1 MSSIEPGW
9 YRDPAA
15 PETQRYWDGEQ
26 WIGAALP
33 ADAPAPDG
41 PPAPE
46 PEPVP
51 VPGTATSTSANSE
64 PDPSWAP
71 PRPDVTPID
80 RRPPTGYQP
89 GAGPAARPGTP
100 FGMPETKMRG
110 VVLATP
116 GQRLVA
122 RLIDIVAILLLI
134 AVVDGYFIFQFMQE
148 VWPQVEAAALNGETT
163 YPLKLSERAGQLQMT
178 IILVALLLWYVY
190 EVPMT
195 TYTGQTLG
203 KRMVGIKVVPV
214 YGQPMRIFPNSLRW
228 SFMALPFLILICGW
242 IILVADALWCLRDK
256 PLRQCLHDKSP
267 GTAVILAGS
276 IPTQGDPDGQPDPR

>member
-1 MSSIEPGW
+1 MARVSSIEPGW

-15 PETQRYWDGEQ
+15 PDTQRYWDGEQ
-26 WIGAALP
+26 WFGAALP
-33 ADAPAPDG
+33 ADAPTPDG

-46 PEPVP
+46 PEPVHA
-51 VPGTATSTSANSE
+51 VPTTPAAPDARWE
-64 PDPSWAP
+64 PPH
-71 PRPDVTPID
+71 PDVPPID
-80 RRPPTGYQP
+80 RRPPTGP
-89 GAGPAARPGTP
+89 GQAGPGMFR
-100 FGMPETKMRG
+100 MPEPKLRG

-122 RLIDIVAILLLI
+122 RLIDIVAVLLLI
-134 AVVDGYFIFQFMQE
+134 AVVDGYFIFQFMRE
-148 VWPQVEAAALNGETT
+148 VWPQVESAALNGEST
-163 YPLKLSERAGQLQMT
+163 YPLNLSERASQLQMT

-214 YGQPMRIFPNSLRW
+214 FGQPMRIFPNSLRW

-242 IILVADALWCLRDK
+242 IILLADALWCLRDR

-276 IPTQGDPDGQPDPR
+276 TPTQGDPHGQTDPR